1 MSTMPTY
8 KAGTIVWRDLTV
20 PDADGIQDFYCRVV
34 GWESR
39 PHDMGEYHDY
49 DIVAPAS
56 GEVVTGIC
64 NARDT
69 NASIPPQWLM
79 YVAVPDVEASAR
91 QCAEL
96 GGQVVDGPRMM
107 GGSLFCVIRDPAGA
121 VLGLIEAGKEEQR
134 QNEAE

>member
-20 PDADGIQDFYCRVV
+20 PDADGIRDFYGRVV
-34 GWESR
+34 GWQST
-39 PHDMGEYHDY
+39 PHDMGEYDDY
-49 DIVAPAS
+49 NIIAQGT
-56 GEVVTGIC
+56 GEVVAGIC
-64 NARDT
+64 NARGT
-69 NASIPPQWLM
+69 NAAIPPQWLM
-79 YVAVPDVEASAR
+79 YVAVPDVEESAR

-121 VLGLIEAGKEEQR
+121 VLGLIESGKEEQP
-134 QNEAE
+134 QNDPA